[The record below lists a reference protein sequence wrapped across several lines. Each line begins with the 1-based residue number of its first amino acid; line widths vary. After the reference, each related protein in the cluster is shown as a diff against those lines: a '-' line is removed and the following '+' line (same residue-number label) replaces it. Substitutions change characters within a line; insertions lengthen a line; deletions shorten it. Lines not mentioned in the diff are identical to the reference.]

1 VEKEVS
7 GLKRISYDYSCLMA
21 RMPDPIAA
29 KVRSIAE
36 AIPPEFIYNT
46 LDGER
51 GKAKDV
57 HVTVLYGIH
66 TTNIDEV
73 LPLVAGMA
81 PLRATLGRTSAF
93 YNPECIALKVNMQ
106 SRDLVNLNNLIRR
119 SLQYTSIYPNYIPH
133 VTIAYLKKDDK
144 NPYYY
149 RDYMTDDFEG
159 TEVVLD
165 ELVFSTPN
173 GKKETIHLDGRVASV
188 VRELRIASSVLSGRM
203 VRHAVG

>member
-1 VEKEVS
+1 MNRVA
-7 GLKRISYDYSCLMA
+7 YDYSCLMA
-21 RMPDPIAA
+21 RMPDPIASN
-29 KVRSIAE
+29 VQSIAA
-36 AIPPEFIYNT
+36 AIPPEFIYQT
-46 LDGER
+46 PDGER
-51 GKAKDV
+51 GRAKDI

-66 TTNIDEV
+66 TTNLDEV

-165 ELVFSTPN
+165 ELVFSTPS
-173 GKKETIHLDGRVASV
+173 GRKETIRLNAVVASAA
-188 VRELRIASSVLSGRM
+188 RELRIASSVLSGRM